1 MKTKKIIF
9 ILITMIIFLLL
20 FIPNSFATVTSFE
33 NMWKTQFQNPTMP
46 EKITNIAGIIIA
58 FLRNVSIIIAVIV
71 ITLLGLKY
79 MLGSVED
86 KADYK
91 KTFPNV
97 IIGIILIAGIFSIV
111 SAIFSLA
118 GN

>member
-9 ILITMIIFLLL
+9 ILITTIIFLLL

-33 NMWKTQFQNPTMP
+33 NMWNTAFQNPTMP
-46 EKITNIAGIIIA
+46 TKVTKIAGIIIA
-58 FLRNVSIIIAVIV
+58 FLRNVSIIITVII

-79 MLGSVED
+79 MLGSVEE

-91 KTFPNV
+91 KSFPNV
-97 IIGIILIAGIFSIV
+97 IIGAVMISGIFSIV

-118 GN
+118 GI